1 MIIRTKVDD
10 IFEEGLVKEVPIS
23 SISSSFGMSEDTVDF
38 VINTLEKKNVIVV
51 NYPILPF
58 LPPKFSSIAL
68 PPVQTKKFEKGELID
83 AYEINGHDGHY
94 WAIISIYKL
103 RDGTIFY
110 NMTLPKVKTSTKLIL
125 DEIKEKVSSQV
136 PPESFTLTE
145 EEKSRRIYG
154 KQCKLTEEMLRELV
168 YNVKDRRL
176 LCGMVRAE
184 MFGLSRLEYLLFDP
198 QLEEIVVNKARA
210 PVIVYHRKYGWVKT
224 NISFDSEGEVA
235 NYASKIGRR
244 VGRQLATLTPIL
256 DAHLIGGERVNAT
269 LYPISVSGNT
279 LTIRK
284 FSAEPLTIPV
294 LLGSNTLSYDMAAM
308 LWQGIQ
314 FEMNL
319 LVVGGTAS
327 GKTSMLNALLML
339 LPPTQRILTIEDTR
353 EIELPAYFDNWVPM
367 VARPPNPEG
376 LGAVTVLDLMINS
389 LRMRPDRIIV
399 GEVRRAEEAQV
410 MFEAMHTGHSVYAT
424 FHADTAYVAVKRL
437 SEEPIEIPVSELDVV
452 DFVVTQ
458 RRDRKTNRRRTYEIA
473 RIVVSGEDFNIDKIY
488 SYRARSDTFDF
499 RKLPVEYVNKVNFYT
514 GMTEEEVYR
523 DIRTR
528 ANVLK
533 WMVKQKI
540 TRLNDVGK
548 VIKLFYVDKDALLK
562 GVEKNLPL
570 NKVIPW

>member
-10 IFEEGLVKEVPIS
+10 IYEEGLVREVPLS
-23 SISSSFGMSEDTVDF
+23 TLSSSFGIGEDMADF
-38 VINTLEKKNVIVV
+38 IINTLEKKNVIMV

-58 LPPKFSSIAL
+58 LQPKFSSTSL
-68 PPVQTKKFEKGELID
+68 PSQPNPKFDQGKLID
-83 AYEINGHDGHY
+83 AYEITGHDGHY

-103 RDGTIFY
+103 KDGTIFY
-110 NMTLPKVKTSTKLIL
+110 NIVLPKVKPVTKMIL
-125 DEIKEKVSSQV
+125 DEIKERVSSQV

-154 KQCKLTEEMLRELV
+154 KQCKLTEELLKDIV
-168 YNVKDRRL
+168 YSVKDRRL

-198 QLEEIVVNKARA
+198 HLEEIVVNKARA

-224 NISFDSEGEVA
+224 NISFDSEGEIA

-294 LLGSNTLSYDMAAM
+294 LLKNNTLSYDMAAT
-308 LWQGIQ
+308 LWQGLQ
-314 FEMNL
+314 YEMNI

-327 GKTSMLNALLML
+327 GKTSMLNALIML
-339 LPPTQRILTIEDTR
+339 LPPTQRVLTIEDTR
-353 EIELPAYFDNWVPM
+353 EIELPSFFDNWVPM

-452 DFVVTQ
+452 DFIVTQ

-473 RIVVSGEDFNIDKIY
+473 RIVVSGEDFNVDRIY
-488 SYRARSDTFDF
+488 TYRARSDSFSF
-499 RKLPVEYVNKVNFYT
+499 HKLPVDYINKINFYT

-523 DIRTR
+523 DIKDR
-528 ANVLK
+528 ANILK
-533 WMVKQKI
+533 WMVKQDIRK
-540 TRLNDVGK
+540 LDDVGK
-548 VIKLFYVDKDALLK
+548 VVKMFYVDKEKLLK
-562 GVEKNLPL
+562 GVSKNLPM
-570 NKVIPW
+570 NRVIDW